1 MAAGWYNFTIE
12 QGATVDFELTYKDSN
27 GDVVDLSKYTARMQ
41 VKNAK
46 GGNQTYITLSS
57 TLANDGTGLNMSG
70 SAGTKP
76 PSSGSIGVFIS
87 AYSSSQLTF
96 SEGYYDIELVSG
108 STYPYVTRLLEGR
121 VKLSKEVTT
130 SS

>member
-46 GGNQTYITLSS
+46 AVI
-57 TLANDGTGLNMSG
+57 
-70 SAGTKP
+70 
-76 PSSGSIGVFIS
+76 
-87 AYSSSQLTF
+87 
-96 SEGYYDIELVSG
+96 
-108 STYPYVTRLLEGR
+108 
-121 VKLSKEVTT
+121 KLI
-130 SS
+130 